1 MEWKDDPEF
10 FKDYLKQRPKDKF
23 AWYLLGK
30 EYLAKGEEGKAAY
43 CFTQA
48 GEIYLAFENGD
59 TPNYER
65 IKHALEDAQSAAAS
79 EQTDSTDHRS
89 KWPRRVFISV
99 LLFLLLLLPSLQRV
113 IESSGSKSIDR
124 MTNAEGKNKPVE
136 DQATTDQDKDDP
148 NKLQDFAGYG
158 ITYMKD
164 KESASDYGEALNE
177 MIRTR
182 GDRLENNLLVA
193 GYKSADGKWNIW
205 PSKPSLLLS
214 VKTNT
219 KGGQSN
225 ISYYDASNCNC
236 EPEDGQAFAGQ
247 IDMWKQKQEAEAVVR
262 SAIAAYKERNGKL
275 PSQVGDLYQPYPNN
289 ILSGLTPDMKQIFE
303 GILAPGNNQPE
314 QSQTSDDKASNPPS
328 KKKQGAPGHNPL
340 SKPLEIIVDR
350 KNHHLAVVSGDIIV
364 RSYPVGLGGNRTPE
378 GKFEISEKVRNPNG
392 KSNGDFGSRG
402 MTLSDTLYAIHGTN
416 EPDSISK
423 DESLGCVRMNKDDVE
438 ELFAMVPLGTKVT
451 IGTGLLPPLPSNQA
465 KSSPKLEP
473 DHPRFGLPSQTEE
486 RNPKKVYRWLF

>member
-1 MEWKDDPEF
+1 LEWKDDPEF
-10 FKDYLKQRPKDKF
+10 FKDYLKQRPNDKF

-65 IKHALEDAQSAAAS
+65 IKHALEHAHSATPPDPT
-79 EQTDSTDHRS
+79 EQVVHRS
-89 KWPRRVFISV
+89 KWTRRVIVSI
-99 LLFLLLLLPSLQRV
+99 LLLLLLLLPSIQRY

-124 MTNAEGKNKPVE
+124 MVNVDGKNTTVE
-136 DQATTDQDKDDP
+136 DQATSDPDKDDP
-148 NKLQDFAGYG
+148 DKLQDFAGYG
-158 ITYMKD
+158 FTYMKD
-164 KESASDYGEALNE
+164 KESTSDYGEALNE

-182 GDRLENNLLVA
+182 GDRLKNNLLIA

-214 VKTNT
+214 VQTNA

-236 EPEDGQAFAGQ
+236 EPEDGKSFAGQ

-262 SAIAAYKERNGKL
+262 SAIVAYKDRNGKM

-303 GILAPGNNQPE
+303 GILASGNDQPN
-314 QSQTSDDKASNPPS
+314 QSQTTDDKVSNLPA
-328 KKKQGAPGHNPL
+328 KNKQGVQGHNPL
-340 SKPLEIIVDR
+340 SKPLEIIIDR
-350 KNHHLAVVSGDIIV
+350 KNHHLAVVSGDMIV

-423 DESLGCVRMNKDDVE
+423 DESLGCVRMKKDDVE

-451 IGTGLLPPLPSNQA
+451 IGTELLPPLPPSDA
-465 KSSPKLEP
+465 KGSPKLTP
-473 DHPRFGLPSQTEE
+473 DHPRFELPSQTEE